1 MHISV
6 IKYTAVILLLA
17 AMHCCY
23 GEDSENYPEFL
34 AGNFFEESESGAR
47 VHSQFSFKNNFAYK
61 NTVVVEQGLL
71 ALYYRGSG
79 GAGDPDQLLSVSL
92 TSDKLQAG
100 IGRGRPHIA
109 RGVILGNTMM
119 RFTADPASNFRSG
132 MSYPKIRNYDYYPR
146 LYYLSAEIKKINA
159 CLFFYKNIPCGM
171 MEIKHTPVQA
181 GIAFY
186 GTQIPIAESWLAY
199 HTDGLRSDIN
209 LSMSPRGFNHLSA
222 DLLIRHTKFV
232 WHIAG
237 IQLSDNFISC
247 AGDSKWGSALKPG
260 SGGLT
265 AAMSFSTGRWKI
277 RGSAHHIYH
286 PTRSEQRLTI
296 DAAYRKKPFE
306 FGLVFTGKY
315 INEVKISNTF
325 PVGPHRQY
333 TQSDILKARIKMDL
347 TQKVILD
354 IQILGDPRYG
364 EAYGCFYRV
373 THKTPEGFL
382 RLQYTRG
389 RSADT
394 ILYVLRPL
402 NHSRYLIQRLPLNEA
417 QYLDLV
423 YSRMIGPLRCSI
435 LLSPGGIGAEME
447 FII

>member
-1 MHISV
+1 MRINV

-17 AMHCCY
+17 AMYCCY
-23 GEDSENYPEFL
+23 GEDSESYPEFL

-47 VHSQFSFKNNFAYK
+47 VHSQISYKNNFAYK

-92 TSDKLQAG
+92 TSDHLQAG

-119 RFTADPASNFRSG
+119 RFTADPASYFRSG

-146 LYYLSAEIKKINA
+146 LYYLGAETRKINA
-159 CLFFYKNIPCGM
+159 RLFIYKDIPCGLA
-171 MEIKHTPVQA
+171 EIKHTPIQA

-186 GTQIPIAESWLAY
+186 GMQDPVAESWLAY

-222 DLLIRHTKFV
+222 DLLIRHTIFV
-232 WHIAG
+232 WHFAG
-237 IQLSDNFISC
+237 IQLSEDFIAC

-265 AAMSFSTGRWKI
+265 AAMSFSVKRWKI
-277 RGSAHHIYH
+277 RGSAYHIYH
-286 PTRSEQRLTI
+286 PTRSEQRLTL

-315 INEVKISNTF
+315 ISEVKTSNTF
-325 PVGPHRQY
+325 PVGPYRQF

-364 EAYGCFYRV
+364 DAYGFFCRV
-373 THKTPEGFL
+373 THNTPEGSL

-389 RSADT
+389 RSSGAV
-394 ILYVLRPL
+394 LYVLRPL
-402 NHSRYLIQRLPLNEA
+402 NHTRYLIQRLPLNEV
-417 QYLDLV
+417 QYFDLV
-423 YSRMIGPLRCSI
+423 CSRMIGPLRCSI
-435 LLSPGGIGAEME
+435 LLSPGGITAEME
-447 FII
+447 FMM